1 MKKLWNTIQGVFT
14 IRGTVMK
21 SFYSVIAMLL
31 VAHLIYG
38 YGQNNTNQ
46 QEIITQSSTTTSSDK
61 ISTSGKQIPGFIF
74 VQGGSFTMGDTRG
87 KGCEDELPTHID
99 TLNSFYIGK
108 FEVTQKEFSKYM
120 APDIKPDTTWTIKYG
135 LGANYPAYNV
145 SWYAILKYCN
155 LRSVKEELAPCYRIG
170 GSTNPNDWGSI
181 PTFKDSIWDAV
192 ICDWNANGYR
202 LPTEAEWEYAA
213 RGATN
218 EPDYLYSGSDK
229 IEYVAWYLD
238 NSEDTSHPV
247 GEKKDNSIGIY
258 DMSGNIWEWCW
269 DRYSDSYYRSSP
281 RNNPVGPSSG
291 LSRVFRG
298 GGWNYNASLCRVAN
312 RADGAPYE
320 SYIFV
325 GFRVCRSA
333 P

>member
-1 MKKLWNTIQGVFT
+1 
-14 IRGTVMK
+14 
-21 SFYSVIAMLL
+21 
-31 VAHLIYG
+31 
-38 YGQNNTNQ
+38 
-46 QEIITQSSTTTSSDK
+46 
-61 ISTSGKQIPGFIF
+61 
-74 VQGGSFTMGDTRG
+74 
-87 KGCEDELPTHID
+87 
-99 TLNSFYIGK
+99 
-108 FEVTQKEFSKYM
+108 
-120 APDIKPDTTWTIKYG
+120 
-135 LGANYPAYNV
+135 
-145 SWYAILKYCN
+145 